1 MVAIWSDMTW
11 TWYEQRCRENQLGLG
26 IFVRGGE
33 GMSRAM
39 SSTRVT
45 FCRCS
50 ECELASQI
58 WGRCAPTS
66 RCSRCLRYGATMRL
80 HQVGRYSK
88 QEVHASQRI
97 QANVAHVIKK
107 VHFLEPFPKVHSM
120 KWTFRHWNKLK
131 LLPLHLDK
139 IKCFKFSKEA
149 KKGARQTVLELP
161 S

>member
-1 MVAIWSDMTW
+1 
-11 TWYEQRCRENQLGLG
+11 
-26 IFVRGGE
+26 
-33 GMSRAM
+33 MSRAM

-58 WGRCAPTS
+58 WGRGAPTS

-97 QANVAHVIKK
+97 QANVSKK
-107 VHFLEPFPKVHSM
+107 VAVSLMLCRVAKNARRRRGFAEKFGLGRKFKPEHTYIYILSQIKICRDLRTFWRSVGKNQRLLGSKTVFLGQEVHY
-120 KWTFRHWNKLK
+120 
-131 LLPLHLDK
+131 
-139 IKCFKFSKEA
+139 
-149 KKGARQTVLELP
+149 
-161 S
+161 